1 VVLPQRG
8 KLAQHPKHKF
18 HGYPSNIMEGED
30 EPSAKKNIAKQQKKK
45 MCVSSVIKVKAR
57 TPALQTAARLLL
69 PVTLQQCNT
78 GQEHNGC
85 APLSC
90 LSA

>member
-1 VVLPQRG
+1 M
-8 KLAQHPKHKF
+8 
-18 HGYPSNIMEGED
+18 MEGED
-30 EPSAKKNIAKQQKKK
+30 EPSAKKNIAKQQKK
-45 MCVSSVIKVKAR
+45 MCVSTVIKVKAR

>member
-1 VVLPQRG
+1 MDTQATLWKEKMNHQQ
-8 KLAQHPKHKF
+8 KKTSQ
-18 HGYPSNIMEGED
+18 SN
-30 EPSAKKNIAKQQKKK
+30 KKK